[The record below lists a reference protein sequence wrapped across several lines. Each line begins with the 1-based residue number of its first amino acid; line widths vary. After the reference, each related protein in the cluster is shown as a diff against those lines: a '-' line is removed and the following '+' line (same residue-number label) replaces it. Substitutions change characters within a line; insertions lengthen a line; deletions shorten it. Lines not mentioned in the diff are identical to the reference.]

1 MRHHTCRRICKSIS
15 IGIFLYLKEENNMKS
30 YETLEFNIIL
40 KQLEDLAFSEG
51 AKEKIQNLQPIL
63 NERVVKARMD
73 ETTSAKRIVE
83 NLGNPPL
90 SFMSGLKKILE
101 LSSDG
106 AMLSPEQLSQVV
118 EFINSCKKMTSYLKR
133 AATFDETI
141 SQYGQSFFEINEL
154 VQEIEN
160 AIHNG
165 RVNDEASSKLRDTR
179 RKMIHAQDAIKLKL
193 ETLLRSKK
201 DCLAEAFIVNRNG
214 RLVLPVKRT
223 HKSQINGTV
232 IDVSSKGTTLFIE
245 PNSVSKLQNEL
256 SLLEIEE
263 DNEIRKVLYTLTALV
278 EEQIPSLSVNIECME
293 VLDFVFAKAKLSID
307 MDANHVIVT
316 PQRHIKIVQGRHPLI
331 DKDVCVP
338 LDFEL
343 GQDLNG
349 IVITG
354 PNTGGKTV
362 TLKTVGLLSLM
373 AQSGLHVPAKI
384 GSVFTMNVNVLCDI
398 GDGQSITEN
407 LSTFSAHIKNVVDI
421 IEQVSHE
428 SLVLLDEL
436 GSGTDPGEGMGIA
449 VAILEELRQKDCLF
463 VATTHYPEVKDYAKN
478 TPNLINASMGFDR
491 ENLVP
496 LYQLHI
502 GEAGQSCAFHIAR
515 RLGLPEHMLT
525 RAHAATYKDEVADV
539 KAEPVSKSKATSK
552 IIKDVQTF
560 KTNYQI
566 GDSVTIFPEEILGI
580 VYKLEDTSGN
590 LVVHV
595 RGEKRVINHKRL
607 KLAIPASELYPE
619 GYDLSIIF
627 DTVEQRKTRHQE
639 EKDAR

>member
-1 MRHHTCRRICKSIS
+1 M
-15 IGIFLYLKEENNMKS
+15 NS
-30 YETLEFNIIL
+30 YNTLEFNIIL

-51 AKEKIQNLQPIL
+51 AKTKILALQPIL
-63 NERVVKARMD
+63 NEKVCKARMA
-73 ETTSAKRIVE
+73 ETTSAKKIIE
-83 NLGNPPL
+83 TLGSPPL
-90 SFMSGLKKILE
+90 SFMIGLKQILE
-101 LSSDG
+101 LSTNGS
-106 AMLSPEQLSQVV
+106 MLSPEQLTSVV
-118 EFINSCKKMTSYLKR
+118 EFISSCKKMTSYLKR
-133 AATFDETI
+133 AESFDTTI
-141 SQYGQSFFEINEL
+141 AYYGQSFQVIDEVIE
-154 VQEIEN
+154 EIEN
-160 AIHNG
+160 AVRNNSVI
-165 RVNDEASSKLRDTR
+165 DEASPKLRDIR
-179 RKMIHAQDAIKLKL
+179 RKILHAQDGIKLKL

-201 DCLAEAFIVNRNG
+201 DCFSEGFIVNRNG
-214 RLVLPVKRT
+214 HLVLPVKRT

-245 PNSVSKLQNEL
+245 PTSVQKLQNEL

-263 DNEIRKVLYTLTALV
+263 DNEVRKVLYSLTALV
-278 EEQIPSLSVNIECME
+278 EEHIDALNVNIECME
-293 VLDFVFAKAKLSID
+293 VLDFIFAKAKLSID
-307 MDANHVIVT
+307 MNAAHANISSDRV
-316 PQRHIKIVQGRHPLI
+316 IKIVKGRHPLI

-343 GQDLNG
+343 GNSVNG

-373 AQSGLHVPAKI
+373 AQSGLHVPAQP
-384 GSVFTMNVNVLCDI
+384 GSIFSMHTNVLCDI

-407 LSTFSAHIKNVVDI
+407 LSTFSAHIKKIVEIISNV
-421 IEQVSHE
+421 SNE

-449 VAILEELRQKDCLF
+449 IAILEELRNKGCLF

-478 TPNLINASMGFDR
+478 TPSLINASMGFDR

-502 GEAGQSCAFHIAR
+502 GEAGTSCAFYIAK
-515 RLGLPEHMLT
+515 RLGFPVHMLKNAQVATYGNEDLSDYGVDSSELTEAPTYKYKT
-525 RAHAATYKDEVADV
+525 RAN
-539 KAEPVSKSKATSK
+539 K
-552 IIKDVQTF
+552 IVKDVEKF
-560 KTNYQI
+560 KTNYHI

-595 RGEKRVINHKRL
+595 RGEKRTINHKRL
-607 KLAIPASELYPE
+607 KLAIPATELYPE

-627 DTVEQRKTRHQE
+627 DTVEERRQREQDDQTN
-639 EKDAR
+639 